1 MFGKWFKKKSNTP
14 SGPKAPEIMGL
25 YLGGSF
31 ELDGLKLSL
40 LEPELTIEGAAR
52 SHLIQAAG
60 EAPLDS
66 GGTLL
71 RFYTDDDAF
80 LQVVTDGGL
89 TESHITDVKLW
100 YFYSTQTIGSEAQ
113 WKACLKDVV
122 SQPTYTLDGE
132 AFYRVWDAVGEE
144 SPPVAVTETTFEED
158 GDVSKTDQFMMLYER
173 EIDGGRTESLLVV
186 AEEKIVGSNIDRCLV
201 VSTGFDV
208 QPADI
213 TING

>member
-1 MFGKWFKKKSNTP
+1 M
-14 SGPKAPEIMGL
+14 
-25 YLGGSF
+25 
-31 ELDGLKLSL
+31 
-40 LEPELTIEGAAR
+40 
-52 SHLIQAAG
+52 
-60 EAPLDS
+60 
-66 GGTLL
+66 
-71 RFYTDDDAF
+71 
-80 LQVVTDGGL
+80 
-89 TESHITDVKLW
+89 
-100 YFYSTQTIGSEAQ
+100 
-113 WKACLKDVV
+113 V